1 MKEKRKGKQG
11 EKKGKKKEKINKGRI
26 MTKSD
31 TRGEK
36 RYISPQPLRYLL
48 GGKISFWKGGGG
60 EYHFGEN
67 KCPCLTV
74 THLSSVE
81 SGAAVETPNR
91 VNKVIQHRHT
101 KSRPK

>member
-11 EKKGKKKEKINKGRI
+11 EKKGKKKENINKGRI

-60 EYHFGEN
+60 
-67 KCPCLTV
+67 
-74 THLSSVE
+74 
-81 SGAAVETPNR
+81 R
-91 VNKVIQHRHT
+91 
-101 KSRPK
+101 KSFWGK